1 MASPVSWLS
10 TDALH
15 ALGWALLHSLWQ
27 GVAVAALAAIIMTF
41 CRRAALRYLIAVS
54 ALALMLAAPVTT
66 FLVTLKT
73 DAPVRAFLPALSLSS
88 GMSVPGS
95 PTKMVV
101 VPAAAA
107 SVAAEN
113 PAAPVLESFA
123 PVMPDILPW
132 LVMAW
137 FCGVVIFALRFAGG
151 FALLEFRRRRQ
162 SRPVNAAL
170 LALCRDVER
179 RLGLTRAIRYLE
191 CDWLEA
197 PAMIGWL
204 RPIVLL
210 PVQALTGLSEEQLRA
225 VIAHE
230 LAHVRRLDAFVN
242 LFQILAEALLFY
254 HPALWWLNRRIRAE
268 RELACDEVA
277 VSLTGDRLDYAH
289 ALALM
294 AEWKCPPVL
303 AMAANRAP
311 LPARILH
318 VLGQKPQGAG
328 QRLAGLGAGFVLL
341 VATLGVVE
349 TMLGAGQPIPA
360 AQAKVIVMA
369 AAPDVPQA
377 VPMAPPVKRDK
388 VVAVEHV
395 ESRAASAATLP
406 PPQLPAARRD
416 LGVPEM
422 ENKSFAGRLAALTAP
437 VVVAASAVAQPLPE
451 PRNDVVE
458 NVIVTAPRLRP
469 EKALDNFIIA
479 HAKASGPDRRIAR
492 WRDGICPV
500 AVGMPAQFNQYVQ
513 QRIIRVAMTAGAP
526 LAADEPCRPNVV
538 VIATPEPQA
547 LLDTIRE
554 KAPGMLGFHYR
565 PRAKQIATMKLP
577 IQAWYGTVTEDYR
590 GWIFRD
596 YPSMPVGFEGANLL
610 PTSRLLPDGMSV
622 SGNRT
627 GDGLKSLFAFS
638 LIIVDSKRI
647 AGQEIGPLSDYI
659 AMLALAQGQY
669 YDVCQDIP
677 SITNLMAP
685 NCAPEMKPVS
695 LTDIDVTYLRGLYR
709 MTPGLSYVSQ
719 RGSIA
724 HRMKQDLGGY

>member
-1 MASPVSWLS
+1 MASPDSWLPS
-10 TDALH
+10 HVLH
-15 ALGWALLHSLWQ
+15 ALGWALVHSLWQ
-27 GVAVAALAAIIMTF
+27 GVAVAALAAIVF
-41 CRRAALRYLIAVS
+41 VFVQRASLRYLVAAG
-54 ALALMLAAPVTT
+54 ALALMLAAPVATF
-66 FLVTLKT
+66 FLVLKS
-73 DAPVRAFLPALSLSS
+73 DAPVRFLPVLSLSS
-88 GMSVPGS
+88 AASVPGGVSKVDTVSISGS
-95 PTKMVV
+95 PAPREAVM
-101 VPAAAA
+101 
-107 SVAAEN
+107 
-113 PAAPVLESFA
+113 PVLDDFV
-123 PVMPDILPW
+123 PVAPDILPW
-132 LVMAW
+132 LVAAW
-137 FCGVVIFALRFAGG
+137 FAGVGFFVLRFAGG
-151 FALLEFRRRRQ
+151 FALLEMRRRRARAPGGQ
-162 SRPVNAAL
+162 ILV
-170 LALCRDVER
+170 LCRDVER
-179 RLGLTRAIRYLE
+179 KLGLRRAIRYLE

-254 HPALWWLNRRIRAE
+254 HPALWWLNRRIRVE
-268 RELACDEVA
+268 RELCCDEIA
-277 VSLTGDRLDYAH
+277 VSMTGDRLEYAR

-294 AEWKCPPVL
+294 AEWKCPPAL

-318 VLGQKPQGAG
+318 VLGQRPQGAG
-328 QRLAGLGAGFVLL
+328 QRLAGLACGFMLL
-341 VATLGVVE
+341 AITLGLTEVV
-349 TMLGAGQPIPA
+349 LGAGQAVPA
-360 AQAKVIVMA
+360 AHAKVV
-369 AAPDVPQA
+369 AAPVPPM
-377 VPMAPPVKRDK
+377 VMAPPVEVPVTRDA
-388 VVAVEHV
+388 VAV
-395 ESRAASAATLP
+395 SAANKIVETVNVASLP
-406 PPQLPAARRD
+406 PPDTGPAQHET
-416 LGVPEM
+416 GVQDM
-422 ENKSFAGRLAALTAP
+422 ERKSFAGRFAALTAP
-437 VVVAASAVAQPLPE
+437 LVLATTAVAQQPAPE
-451 PRNDVVE
+451 PRNDMVE

-492 WRDGICPV
+492 WRDGICPIT
-500 AVGMPAQFNQYVQ
+500 VGMPAQFNQYVS

-547 LLDTIRE
+547 LLDTIKA
-554 KAPGMLGFHYR
+554 KAPYMLGFHYR
-565 PRAKQIATMKLP
+565 PRAREVATMRLP
-577 IQAWYGTVTEDYR
+577 IQAWYGTATEDFR

-596 YPSMPVGFEGANLL
+596 YPSMAIGFEGANLL

-627 GDGLKSLFAFS
+627 GDGLKSMFTFS
-638 LIIVDSKRI
+638 LIIVDSKKI
-647 AGQEIGPLSDYI
+647 AGQEIGQLSDYI
-659 AMLALAQGQY
+659 SMLALSQGQY

-685 NCAPEMKPVS
+685 NCAAEMKPVA

-709 MTPGLSYVSQ
+709 MTPGLAYVSQ